1 VPESTAL
8 PTNTQ
13 PVFRHIDELSG
24 MVNPERFESYHRELL
39 RSVALPEKFV
49 RATILNEIMND
60 DEFRRAIQSME
71 RIE

>member
-1 VPESTAL
+1 
-8 PTNTQ
+8 
-13 PVFRHIDELSG
+13 